1 MNNLNTEWRK
11 IASSIYRKP
20 SDSKIFGA
28 VEIDVDDLEKYIAGR
43 RREGDK
49 VTLTHFFTLV
59 VARALREEV
68 PELNCYLRRGK
79 VMERKQVD
87 ATVSVLLEGSQMS
100 SVRLNNADQL
110 TLSEA
115 ALIIREKIRE
125 TRAGEESRTMKS
137 GGGISAIPWPLRG
150 WVFRLIRLI
159 TINLGIPVPRL
170 GLPRNSFGSFLI
182 SNIGTLGLETGYPA
196 LFPISDVAFVLIM
209 GGVLKK
215 PVVVDDKIVVRKM
228 MSLSI
233 ALDHRVVDA
242 WHGGKLFRYIKY
254 MVDRPALLEIRP
266 VENSQDKFVE

>member
-1 MNNLNTEWRK
+1 MKNLNTEWRK

-28 VEIDVDDLEKYIAGR
+28 VEIDVTGLEDYIAGR

-68 PELNCYLRRGK
+68 PELNCYIRRGK
-79 VMERKQVD
+79 VIRREQVD
-87 ATVSVLLEGSQMS
+87 ATVSVLLDGSRMS
-100 SVRLNNADQL
+100 SVRLNRADRL

-115 ALIIREKIRE
+115 AQLLREKIRE
-125 TRAGEESRTMKS
+125 IRTGDENRTMKS
-137 GGGISAIPWPLRG
+137 GGFITSIPWPFRG
-150 WVFRLIRLI
+150 WVFRLVRMI
-159 TINLGIPVPRL
+159 TINLSIPVPGL

-196 LFPISDVAFVLIM
+196 LFPISDVAFVIIM
-209 GGVLKK
+209 GGVIKK
-215 PVVVDDKIVVRKM
+215 PVVVDNQIVIRKM

-242 WHGGKLFRYIKY
+242 WHGGKLFRYIKN
-254 MVDRPALLEIRP
+254 MVDHPARLDSKPEEL
-266 VENSQDKFVE
+266 S

>member
-1 MNNLNTEWRK
+1 MNNLNTDWRK

-28 VEIDVDDLEKYIAGR
+28 VEIDVDDLEKYITR
-43 RREGDK
+43 KRREGEK
-49 VTLTHFFTLV
+49 ITLTHFFTLV

-79 VMERKQVD
+79 VIKRKQID

-110 TLSEA
+110 TLPEA
-115 ALIIREKIRE
+115 AAIIREKIRD
-125 TRAGEESRTMKS
+125 TRAGEASRTMKS
-137 GGGISAIPWPLRG
+137 GGGVSSVPWPLRA
-150 WVFRLIRLI
+150 WLFRLIRLI
-159 TINLGIPVPRL
+159 TINLGIPLPWL

-196 LFPISDVAFVLIM
+196 LFPVSDVAFVLIM
-209 GGVLKK
+209 GGVTKK
-215 PVVVDDKIVVRKM
+215 PVVVDEKIVIRKM
-228 MSLSI
+228 LSLSI

-254 MVDRPALLEIRP
+254 MVDRPALLESVPDRFSHDKL
-266 VENSQDKFVE
+266 VE